1 MGAVAGGRPGRPF
14 GRVLVRGGSA
24 ADRFEAE
31 APVIRVSG
39 LPRSFAWTSRLAVF
53 HGACSAGG
61 VRRSPAAL
69 FARAESRRDG
79 DHLWPRS
86 NNSGASRSCMFYAI
100 DHKLPTGSSL
110 AGRLTV
116 WRWWR
121 VSPRRSDSRER
132 MILSAAALLR
142 EYGASATSVDRV
154 LAHSGAPRGSV
165 YHHFPGGRAQLIDEA
180 VALAGDFIAGLIDAA
195 MQADDPVEAVD
206 AFFVLWRDRLVE
218 SGFRAGCPI
227 VAVAVETNDDAPQL
241 ARSAAAVFARW
252 QEALAGLFLRHGL
265 TEERSRRL
273 GAFVIAAV
281 EGAVIMCRA
290 EQSTAP
296 IEAAAAEIHDLLL
309 HALRNRP
316 EAGPRPGA

>member
-1 MGAVAGGRPGRPF
+1 M
-14 GRVLVRGGSA
+14 S
-24 ADRFEAE
+24 
-31 APVIRVSG
+31 
-39 LPRSFAWTSRLAVF
+39 PRKS
-53 HGACSAGG
+53 
-61 VRRSPAAL
+61 
-69 FARAESRRDG
+69 ESRD
-79 DHLWPRS
+79 
-86 NNSGASRSCMFYAI
+86 
-100 DHKLPTGSSL
+100 
-110 AGRLTV
+110 
-116 WRWWR
+116 
-121 VSPRRSDSRER
+121 R

-142 EYGASATSVDRV
+142 EYGASATSIDRV

-195 MQADDPVEAVD
+195 MQTDDPVQAVD

-241 ARSAAAVFARW
+241 GRSAAAVFARW
-252 QEALAGLFLRHGL
+252 QEALAALFVRHGL

-273 GAFVIAAV
+273 GAFIIAAV

-296 IEAAAAEIHDLLL
+296 IEAAAAEIHDLLRY
-309 HALRNRP
+309 ALRD
-316 EAGPRPGA
+316 RPGAQPETRPYPAAT